1 MAKLDSNAC
10 AVSIDEMVDAYDKFK
25 DVDPEKAGELVSEL
39 FEKGLEGKK
48 PNLFQKINEFIINGM
63 LSGLGTPVVNT
74 LGGGIQTV
82 AKPLL
87 NAIDAYVPKAGRS
100 SAEALRERRAA
111 KAMVSAL
118 TDGWVADT
126 TFLSRGFGTGLPVD
140 FKLTPKALGLSEKQF
155 NELMVDLGASPDIN
169 GKVNPELARQVLGES
184 YDYMTH
190 AIGGKAGNIIRMP
203 TRLTVGIDEYFK
215 ARLRSQQMMGYIS
228 RKASMDEEK
237 GLGSYDDLYQKY
249 KEEVFTTRK
258 ADDLYGNM
266 DRFEQM
272 VGSDFDTA
280 IYDVRNYATDGT
292 FQAKLS
298 GTLKKISEAKGE
310 GRTPVETFITQTI
323 PFLRTPWNIF
333 KESSGYIPGIGFVV
347 RPTKTVTNKVYK
359 AGSDDPTF
367 ETVVRNMTASEMV
380 SRQLVGFG
388 ITAGV
393 YQMFDQGLIT
403 GSMPTDAAERNT
415 WQAEGKQPTSIKIGD
430 TWVDYSRAEPFATV
444 LGMMTDTFQ
453 ATKDVMD
460 GKVRGG
466 EEWEYAKNAA
476 WSSIKSNMLQKTFMQ
491 GFADLLNPLFS
502 NDTKG
507 VESLLDNYAK
517 RLVPAIS
524 NTAAR
529 AFDQYEREAIT
540 TIEKLQQRIPYAR
553 NLLPERY
560 ASFSADPENIQPM
573 VRNLTQATTG
583 IATAPEQTPFQKRV
597 SELGIT
603 IAPTSRSMGNVDL
616 KTEQFSDYKRFINEE
631 ATKRLSRALP
641 SLERMPNKKMAE
653 RLVEKQ
659 IMSAARKAAQMKLLQ
674 KYPDLRK
681 DIMAE
686 RRYER
691 FGEE

>member
-10 AVSIDEMVDAYDKFK
+10 AVSIDEMVDAYEKFK

-48 PNLFQKINEFIINGM
+48 PNIFQKINEFIINGM

-100 SAEALRERRAA
+100 ATEALRERRAA
-111 KAMVSAL
+111 KAMISAL

-266 DRFEQM
+266 DRFEQV

-359 AGSDDPTF
+359 AGADDPTF

-524 NTAAR
+524 NTIAR
-529 AFDQYEREAIT
+529 AADQYEREAIT

-603 IAPTSRSMGNVDL
+603 IAPTKRSMGGVDL

-659 IMSAARKAAQMKLLQ
+659 IMGVARKAAQMKLLR
-674 KYPDLRK
+674 KYPELRQA
-681 DIMAE
+681 IMAE

>member
-10 AVSIDEMVDAYDKFK
+10 AVDIDQMIDAYEKYK
-25 DVDPEKAGELVSEL
+25 DVSPEKAGELINDL
-39 FEKGLEGKK
+39 FEQGLAGKK
-48 PNLFQKINEFIINGM
+48 PNLFQKLNEFIINGM

-74 LGGGIQTV
+74 IGGGLQTF

-87 NAIDAYVPKAGRS
+87 NAIDAYVPKIGQNA
-100 SAEALRERRAA
+100 AEALRERRAA

-118 TDGWVADT
+118 TDGWVSDT
-126 TFLSRGFGTGLPVD
+126 IFLSRGFGTGLPVD

-155 NELMVDLGASPDIN
+155 NQLMVDLGASPDVD

-190 AIGGKAGNIIRMP
+190 AIGGKTGDIIRMP

-215 ARLRSQQMMGYIS
+215 ARLRSQRMMGYLS
-228 RKASMDEEK
+228 RKASIDEEK
-237 GLGSYDDLYQKY
+237 GLGSYDDLYKKY
-249 KEEVFTTRK
+249 KEETFSTGK
-258 ADDLYGNM
+258 AQDLYGDM
-266 DRFEQM
+266 DRFEQV
-272 VGSDFDTA
+272 VGGDFDTA
-280 IYDVRNYATDGT
+280 IYDVRNYAVDGT

-310 GRTPVETFITQTI
+310 GRTPWETLVTQTI

-333 KESSGYIPGIGFVV
+333 KESGGYIPGVGMFI

-359 AGSDDPTF
+359 RGSDTPTF
-367 ETVVRNMTASEMV
+367 ETITVNMPKEEMV
-380 SRQLVGFG
+380 ARQLVGFG
-388 ITAGV
+388 ITTGV
-393 YQMFDQGLIT
+393 YQMFEQGLIT

-415 WQAEGKQPTSIKIGD
+415 WQAQGKQPTSIKIGGK
-430 TWVDYSRAEPFATV
+430 WVDYSRAEPFATV

-466 EEWEYAKNAA
+466 EEWEYAKKAA

-491 GFADLLNPLFS
+491 GFADLLNPLFA

-517 RLVPAIS
+517 RLIPAIS

-529 AFDQYEREAIT
+529 TFDPYEREAIT

-560 ASFSADPENIQPM
+560 ASFSADPNNIQPM
-573 VRNLTQATTG
+573 ERNLTQATTG
-583 IATAPEQTPFQKRV
+583 IATSPEQTEFQKRV
-597 SELGIT
+597 DALGIT
-603 IAPTSRSMGNVDL
+603 ISPTKRKMGKVDL
-616 KTEQFSDYKRFINEE
+616 TTQQYSDYKKFINEE
-631 ATKRLSRALP
+631 ATKRLNRVLP
-641 SLERMPNKKMAE
+641 ALERMPNKKLAE
-653 RLVEKQ
+653 IIAEKQ
-659 IMSAARKAAQMKLLQ
+659 VMSGARKVAQMRLYKQ
-674 KYPDLRK
+674 YPDLRRA
-681 DIMAE
+681 IMDE
-686 RRYER
+686 KRYER
-691 FGEE
+691 FGE

>member
-1 MAKLDSNAC
+1 MAKLNSKEC
-10 AVSIDEMVDAYDKFK
+10 AINIHDILDAHEKYK
-25 DVDPEKAGELVSEL
+25 DVDPEKARQLVTDL
-39 FEKGLEGKK
+39 FEQGLAGKK
-48 PNLFQKINEFIINGM
+48 PNIGMKINEFIINGM
-63 LSGLGTPVVNT
+63 LSSLGTPIVNAI
-74 LGGGIQTV
+74 GGGLQTF

-87 NAIDAYVPKAGRS
+87 NAIDAYVPRIGQSA
-100 SAEALRERRAA
+100 AEALRERRAA

-118 TDGWVADT
+118 TDGWVSDT
-126 TFLSRGFGTGLPVD
+126 IFLSRGFGTGLPVD
-140 FKLTPKALGLSEKQF
+140 FKLTPKALGLSEKKF
-155 NELMVDLGASPDIN
+155 NQLMVDLGASPDVD
-169 GKVNPELARQVLGES
+169 GKVNPELARLVLGES

-190 AIGGKAGNIIRMP
+190 AIGGKTGDIIRIP

-215 ARLRSQQMMGYIS
+215 ARLRSQRMMHYLS
-228 RKASMDEEK
+228 KKASIDEEK
-237 GLGSYDDLYQKY
+237 GLGSYDDLYKKY
-249 KEEVFTTRK
+249 KEETFANGK
-258 ADDLYGNM
+258 AEELYGDM
-266 DRFEQM
+266 DRFEQV
-272 VGSDFDTA
+272 VGGDFDTA

-298 GTLKKISEAKGE
+298 GMLKGLSEAKGQ
-310 GRTPVETFITQTI
+310 GRTVGQTLVTQTF

-333 KESSGYIPGIGFVV
+333 KESGGYIPGVGVFI
-347 RPTKTVTNKVYK
+347 RPTKTVTDKVIK
-359 AGSDDPTF
+359 EGSDTPVF
-367 ETVVRNMTASEMV
+367 ETVTRSMTKEEMV

-388 ITAGV
+388 ITTGV
-393 YQMFDQGLIT
+393 YQLFDRGLIT

-415 WQAEGKQPTSIKIGD
+415 WQAQGKQPTSIKIGGK
-430 TWVDYSRAEPFATV
+430 WVDYSRAEPFATV

-466 EEWEYAKNAA
+466 EEWEYAKKAA
-476 WSSIKSNMLQKTFMQ
+476 WSSIKSNLLQKTFMQ
-491 GFADLLNPLFS
+491 GFADLVTPLFA

-507 VESLLDNYAK
+507 LETLLDNYAK
-517 RLVPAIS
+517 RLIPAIS

-529 AFDQYEREAIT
+529 LGDPYEREAIT

-560 ASFSADPENIQPM
+560 ASLSADPENIQPM
-573 VRNLTQATTG
+573 LRNLTQASTG

-603 IAPTSRSMGNVDL
+603 IAPTKRSMGGVDL
-616 KTEQFSDYKRFINEE
+616 KTEQFSEYKRLLNEE
-631 ATKRLSRALP
+631 STKLLSRALP

-653 RLVEKQ
+653 YVVEKQ
-659 IMSAARKAAQMKLLQ
+659 IMARARKIAQMKLLQ
-674 KYPDLRK
+674 KYPELRK
-681 DIMAE
+681 NIMAE

>member
-10 AVSIDEMVDAYDKFK
+10 AVDIDQMIDAYEKYK
-25 DVDPEKAGELVSEL
+25 DVSPEKAGELINDL
-39 FEKGLEGKK
+39 FEQGLAGKK
-48 PNLFQKINEFIINGM
+48 PNLFQKLNEFIINGM

-74 LGGGIQTV
+74 IGGGLQTF

-87 NAIDAYVPKAGRS
+87 NAINAYVPKAGQNA
-100 SAEALRERRAA
+100 AEALRERRAA

-118 TDGWVADT
+118 TDGWVSDT
-126 TFLSRGFGTGLPVD
+126 IFLSRGFGTGLPVD

-155 NELMVDLGASPDIN
+155 NQLMVDLGASPDVD

-190 AIGGKAGNIIRMP
+190 AIGGKFGDIIRIP

-215 ARLRSQQMMGYIS
+215 ARLRSQRMMGYLS

-237 GLGSYDDLYQKY
+237 GLGSYDDLYKKY
-249 KEEVFTTRK
+249 KEETFSTGK
-258 ADDLYGNM
+258 AQDLYGDM
-266 DRFEQM
+266 DRFEQV
-272 VGSDFDTA
+272 VGGDFDTA
-280 IYDVRNYATDGT
+280 IYDVRNYAVDGT

-310 GRTPVETFITQTI
+310 GRTPWETLVTQTI

-333 KESSGYIPGIGFVV
+333 KESGGYIPGVGMFI

-359 AGSDDPTF
+359 RGSDTPTF
-367 ETVVRNMTASEMV
+367 ETITVNMPKEEMV
-380 SRQLVGFG
+380 ARQLVGFG
-388 ITAGV
+388 ITTGV
-393 YQMFDQGLIT
+393 YQMFEQGLIT
-403 GSMPTDAAERNT
+403 GSMPTEAAERNT
-415 WQAEGKQPTSIKIGD
+415 WQAQGKQPTSIKIGGK
-430 TWVDYSRAEPFATV
+430 WVDYSRAEPFATV

-453 ATKDVMD
+453 FTKHVMD
-460 GKVRGG
+460 GKVRDK
-466 EEWEYAKNAA
+466 EEVEFVLNAA

-491 GFADLLNPLFS
+491 GFADLVTPLFA

-507 VESLLDNYAK
+507 VETLIDNYAK
-517 RLVPAIS
+517 RLIPAIS

-529 AFDQYEREAIT
+529 LGDQYEREAIT
-540 TIEKLQQRIPYAR
+540 TIEKLQQRIPYVR
-553 NLLPERY
+553 NFLPERY
-560 ASFSADPENIQPM
+560 ASLSADPENIQPM
-573 VRNLTQATTG
+573 MRNLTQASTG
-583 IATAPEQTPFQKRV
+583 IATSPEQTPFQKRV

-603 IAPTSRSMGNVDL
+603 IAPTKRSMGKVDL
-616 KTEQFSDYKRFINEE
+616 KTEQFSEYKRLLNEE
-631 ATKRLSRALP
+631 STKLLSRALP

-653 RLVEKQ
+653 YVVEKQ
-659 IMSAARKAAQMKLLQ
+659 IMARARKIAQMKLLQ
-674 KYPDLRK
+674 KYPDLRQA
-681 DIMAE
+681 IMAE

>member
-10 AVSIDEMVDAYDKFK
+10 AVDIDQMVDAYEKYK
-25 DVDPEKAGELVSEL
+25 DVSPEKAGELINDL
-39 FEKGLEGKK
+39 FEQGLAGKK

-74 LGGGIQTV
+74 IGGGLQTF

-87 NAIDAYVPKAGRS
+87 NAIDAYVPKAGQNA
-100 SAEALRERRAA
+100 AEALRERRAA

-118 TDGWVADT
+118 SDGWVSDSI
-126 TFLSRGFGTGLPVD
+126 FLSRGFGTGLPVD

-155 NELMVDLGASPDIN
+155 NQLMVDLGASPDVD

-190 AIGGKAGNIIRMP
+190 AIGGKTGDIIRMP

-215 ARLRSQQMMGYIS
+215 ARLRSQRMMGYLS
-228 RKASMDEEK
+228 RKASIDEEK
-237 GLGSYDDLYQKY
+237 GLGSYDDLYKKY
-249 KEEVFTTRK
+249 KEETFSTGK
-258 ADDLYGNM
+258 AQDLYGDM
-266 DRFEQM
+266 DRFEQV
-272 VGSDFDTA
+272 VGGDFDTA
-280 IYDVRNYATDGT
+280 IYDVRNYAVDGT

-298 GTLKKISEAKGE
+298 GALKKISEAKGE

-333 KESSGYIPGIGFVV
+333 KESGGYIPGVGMLI

-359 AGSDDPTF
+359 KGSDTPTF
-367 ETVVRNMTASEMV
+367 ETITVNMPKEEMV
-380 SRQLVGFG
+380 ARQLVGFG
-388 ITAGV
+388 ITTGV
-393 YQMFDQGLIT
+393 YQMFEQGLIT

-415 WQAEGKQPTSIKIGD
+415 WQAQGKQPTSIKIGGK
-430 TWVDYSRAEPFATV
+430 WVDYSRAEPFATV

-466 EEWEYAKNAA
+466 EEWEYAKKAA

-491 GFADLLNPLFS
+491 GFADLLNPLFA

-517 RLVPAIS
+517 RLIPAIS

-529 AFDQYEREAIT
+529 LGDQYEREAIT

-553 NLLPERY
+553 NY
-560 ASFSADPENIQPM
+560 S
-573 VRNLTQATTG
+573 
-583 IATAPEQTPFQKRV
+583 
-597 SELGIT
+597 
-603 IAPTSRSMGNVDL
+603 
-616 KTEQFSDYKRFINEE
+616 
-631 ATKRLSRALP
+631 LSVMRP
-641 SLERMPNKKMAE
+641 
-653 RLVEKQ
+653 
-659 IMSAARKAAQMKLLQ
+659 
-674 KYPDLRK
+674 
-681 DIMAE
+681 
-686 RRYER
+686 
-691 FGEE
+691 